1 MSALR
6 PHASVDN
13 LERLSKRQA
22 AAENTT
28 TPAVVLPRYEDRPDV
43 AMQLDMR
50 GWRVEAALEELES
63 YLNDAA
69 MSGIASV
76 RIVHGK
82 GTGALRAAVRE
93 QLAHH
98 PLVKSFALAS
108 PQEGGDGVT
117 VVKMNI

>member
-1 MSALR
+1 M
-6 PHASVDN
+6 
-13 LERLSKRQA
+13 
-22 AAENTT
+22 
-28 TPAVVLPRYEDRPDV
+28 LPRYEDRPDV

-50 GWRVEAALEELES
+50 GWRVEAALEELET

-69 MSGIASV
+69 MSGMSSI

-98 PLVKSFALAS
+98 PLVKSYTSAP

-117 VVKMNI
+117 IVKLSA